1 MLNNLKAMLNKLK
14 GNKLIF
20 NLSKLVLKKSGVLA
34 LMAICLL
41 LGTTA
46 YAGDPEAGAQKAYT
60 CLGCHGVKH
69 YVNTYP
75 TYHVPKIAGQH
86 EVYIIA
92 ALQSY
97 RNKSRAHPSMQANA
111 GLLTDTDIEDIA
123 AYFAAQAGKEPK
135 KIPAE
140 AGIDEAKTCAACHGT
155 NGNSNQPANPKLAGQ
170 YESYIRHALTA
181 YRSGE
186 RQNAIMGG
194 FASQL
199 SDADI
204 KKLAKYFSSQKG
216 TIATADR

>member
-1 MLNNLKAMLNKLK
+1 MLNNLK
-14 GNKLIF
+14 GNKLMF
-20 NLSKLVLKKSGVLA
+20 NFRKLLLNKSGVFSL
-34 LMAICLL
+34 LMICLL
-41 LGTTA
+41 VWGPVQ
-46 YAGDPEAGAQKAYT
+46 AGDPVVGAQKAHT

-86 EVYIIA
+86 EAYIIA

-97 RNKSRAHPSMQANA
+97 RSKTRGHRTMQANA

-123 AYFAAQAGKEPK
+123 AYFAGQAGKEPK

-140 AGIDEAKTCAACHGT
+140 AGIELAQTCAACHGT
-155 NGNSNQPANPKLAGQ
+155 NGNSTQATNPKLAGQ
-170 YESYIRHALTA
+170 YESYIKHALTA

-186 RQNAIMGG
+186 RQNAIMSG

-199 SDADI
+199 SDSDI

-216 TIATADR
+216 TIATADY

>member
-1 MLNNLKAMLNKLK
+1 MFNFRKLLLNKAA
-14 GNKLIF
+14 
-20 NLSKLVLKKSGVLA
+20 VLA
-34 LMAICLL
+34 LVVFCLL
-41 LGTTA
+41 LGGTA
-46 YAGDPEAGAQKAYT
+46 QAGDPEAGAQKAYT

-75 TYHVPKIAGQH
+75 TFHVPKIAGQH
-86 EVYIIA
+86 EAYIIA
-92 ALQSY
+92 ALKSY
-97 RNKSRAHPSMQANA
+97 RSKTRGHRTMQANA
-111 GLLTDTDIEDIA
+111 NLLTDTDIEDIA
-123 AYFAAQAGKEPK
+123 AYFASQAGKEPK

-140 AGIDEAKTCAACHGT
+140 AGIEEAKTCAACHGT
-155 NGNSNQPANPKLAGQ
+155 NGNSDQPTNPKLAGQ
-170 YESYIRHALTA
+170 YESYIRHALNS

-216 TIATADR
+216 TIATAD